1 MLKTFVFLPKN
12 GIINYSKCLTPCSND
27 LNLSFL
33 KRSFLQNLAKVGDLI
48 IDSDQISVISKIEN
62 NLIFFTPFIKDKNA
76 GKSEIISSIPFENFF
91 KAGIRFLLTKDEI
104 KTFLKDLTTQK
115 PLSISAV
122 SNKNSNSLKEYLYL
136 NDPLKTGQLLI
147 LLNQRQ
153 QNGPLSKID
162 QLIFNQALE
171 HLSQE
176 ISVVNQ
182 IDIKVAQKQILTSLS
197 KNTQPD
203 NLLTKAN

>member
-1 MLKTFVFLPKN
+1 M
-12 GIINYSKCLTPCSND
+12 
-27 LNLSFL
+27 
-33 KRSFLQNLAKVGDLI
+33 QNLAKVGDLI

-162 QLIFNQALE
+162 QTIFDQALE

-197 KNTQPD
+197 KNTQPN